1 MGAVH
6 SAGAIDA
13 AGFAGSSVR
22 AGLAGASST
31 GNSAGLLERSV
42 SLLDDVLNLPLVGRV
57 AAGQPILAGERIER
71 HLQVDRWLFRPQP
84 DFLLRVQGDR

>member
-13 AGFAGSSVR
+13 AGSSGSSVR
-22 AGLAGASST
+22 AGLEGASSA
-31 GNSAGLLERSV
+31 GKSAGPPERAV

-57 AAGQPILAGERIER
+57 AAGQPILAGARIER
-71 HLQVDRWLFRPQP
+71 TCRWIAGSSGHSRIFCCACRAI
-84 DFLLRVQGDR
+84 R